1 MVSGDLG
8 GKTMQLPRAARNTG
22 IVSLTFDAVNYLLLA
37 LLGIVTLGPFIYVVL
52 ASLTQTDYYR
62 AVGVS
67 LLPAHWTL
75 NAYGILLGGDSRV
88 YQSLKI
94 TVFETAMGTFLSLMI
109 CAGLAYGLAKK
120 DLPGRNILIF
130 FVFFTL
136 LFGGGFVPFFLVV
149 QALGMVNT
157 VWSLIVPAIVNV
169 WYMFIMMKFF
179 EALPRDLE
187 DAARIDGSSEVGIFW
202 RIILPL
208 SKPVMAAIGLFFAV
222 DYWNQWFWA
231 TVFLTNDQL
240 FPLQLMLRG
249 ILDQTLEV
257 TNPETLAEMARSQQN
272 QLPPTEIL
280 QMAAIVV
287 TILPIVLVYP
297 FLQKYFVQGILI
309 GSIKG

>member
-1 MVSGDLG
+1 
-8 GKTMQLPRAARNTG
+8 MQQTRPAKHIG
-22 IVSLTFDAVNYLLLA
+22 IVSLTFDALNYVLLA

-94 TVFETAMGTFLSLMI
+94 TVFETALGTFLSLMI

-157 VWSLIVPAIVNV
+157 VWSLIVPAVVNV

>member
-1 MVSGDLG
+1 MASSPTA
-8 GKTMQLPRAARNTG
+8 KSTG
-22 IVSLTFDAVNYLLLA
+22 IASVAFDAVNYVLLA
-37 LLGIVTLGPFIYVVL
+37 LLGVVTLGPFLYVVL

-67 LLPAHWTL
+67 LSPAHWTL
-75 NAYGILLGGDSRV
+75 NAYGVLLASDSRV

-94 TVFETAMGTFLSLMI
+94 TVFETALGTALSLLI
-109 CAGLAYGLAKK
+109 SAGLAYGLAKK
-120 DLPGRNILIF
+120 DLPGRNVLIF

-136 LFGGGFVPFFLVV
+136 LFGGGFVPFYLVV
-149 QALGMVNT
+149 QGLGMVNT
-157 VWSLIVPAIVNV
+157 VWSLIVPMLVNV

-187 DAARIDGSSEVGIFW
+187 DAARIDGSSEIGIFW

-240 FPLQLMLRG
+240 YPLQLMLRG

-257 TNPETLAEMARSQQN
+257 TNPQTLADLANSQQN
-272 QLPPTEIL
+272 QLPPSEIL

>member
-1 MVSGDLG
+1 
-8 GKTMQLPRAARNTG
+8 MQPSHTARQTG
-22 IVSLTFDAVNYLLLA
+22 IVSRVFDALNYVLLA

-94 TVFETAMGTFLSLMI
+94 TVFETAVGTFLSLI
-109 CAGLAYGLAKK
+109 VCAGLAYGLAKK

-157 VWSLIVPAIVNV
+157 VWSLIVPAVVNV

>member
-1 MVSGDLG
+1 MG
-8 GKTMQLPRAARNTG
+8 TARAARRSS
-22 IVSLTFDAVNYLLLA
+22 IPSRAFDVANYLLLA
-37 LLGIVTLGPFIYVVL
+37 LLGVVTLGPFVYVVL

-67 LLPAHWTL
+67 LTPAHWTL
-75 NAYGILLGGDSRV
+75 GAYGILLGGDSRV
-88 YQSLKI
+88 YQSLKV
-94 TVFETAMGTFLSLMI
+94 TVFETALGTSLSLLI
-109 CAGLAYGLAKK
+109 SSGLAYGLAKK
-120 DLPGRNILIF
+120 DLPGRNVLIF

-149 QALGMVNT
+149 QGLGLVNT
-157 VWSLIVPAIVNV
+157 VWSLIAPMIVNV

-187 DAARIDGSSEVGIFW
+187 DAARIDGSSELGIFW
-202 RIILPL
+202 RIVMPL
-208 SKPVMAAIGLFFAV
+208 SKPVLAAIGLFYAV

-240 FPLQLMLRG
+240 YPLQLMLRG

-257 TNPETLAEMARSQQN
+257 TNPETLAEMARAQQN

-280 QMAAIVV
+280 QMATIVV

>member
-1 MVSGDLG
+1 
-8 GKTMQLPRAARNTG
+8 MQVARTG
-22 IVSLTFDAVNYLLLA
+22 RHPSIVSVTFDVFNYV
-37 LLGIVTLGPFIYVVL
+37 LLGVLGVVTLGPFLYVVL

-67 LLPAHWTL
+67 LSPAHWTL
-75 NAYGILLGGDSRV
+75 SAYGILLGGDSRV

-94 TVFETAMGTFLSLMI
+94 TVFETAVGTFLSLLI
-109 CAGLAYGLAKK
+109 SAGLAYGLAKK
-120 DLPGRNILIF
+120 DLPGRNIFIF

-136 LFGGGFVPFFLVV
+136 LFGGGFIPFFLVV
-149 QALGMVNT
+149 QGLGIVNT
-157 VWSLIVPAIVNV
+157 VWALIVPMIVNV

-202 RIILPL
+202 RIVLPL
-208 SKPVMAAIGLFFAV
+208 SKPVLAAIGLFYAV
-222 DYWNQWFWA
+222 EYWNQWFWA

-240 FPLQLMLRG
+240 YPLQLMLRG
-249 ILDQTLEV
+249 ILDQTLGV
-257 TNPETLAEMARSQQN
+257 TNPETLAEMSRSQQN